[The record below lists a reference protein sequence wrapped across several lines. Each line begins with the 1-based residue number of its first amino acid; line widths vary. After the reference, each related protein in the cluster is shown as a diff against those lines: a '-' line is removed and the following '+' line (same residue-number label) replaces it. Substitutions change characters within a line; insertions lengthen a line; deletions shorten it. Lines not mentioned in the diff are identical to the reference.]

1 MSHWKQDPG
10 AKRFHRA
17 TVAENNRSDSFE
29 YQSSSFLCLSSLPP
43 LLHPVQLLTTM
54 SVVPSKSRLLALAKV
69 PYPSPFPS
77 CPQISPLSP
86 SSTRSNNPQLQSTLF
101 NTTFNP
107 QRLRLGN
114 SVLRKRLIGPI
125 VQQYYPRQSASLQDM
140 LKFFEKRF
148 DLVGENEE
156 EEDRLENVAI
166 AKLRG
171 KGAPKKKR
179 EKVEKR
185 RFGGKKK

>member
-1 MSHWKQDPG
+1 
-10 AKRFHRA
+10 
-17 TVAENNRSDSFE
+17 
-29 YQSSSFLCLSSLPP
+29 
-43 LLHPVQLLTTM
+43 
-54 SVVPSKSRLLALAKV
+54 
-69 PYPSPFPS
+69 
-77 CPQISPLSP
+77 
-86 SSTRSNNPQLQSTLF
+86 
-101 NTTFNP
+101 
-107 QRLRLGN
+107 
-114 SVLRKRLIGPI
+114 VLRKRLIGPI

-140 LKFFEKRF
+140 LKFFKKRF